1 MSPEK
6 LAEPATTF
14 VGRARVRETL
24 EASDLPHW
32 MPRYESR
39 VAAVSGAICRASL
52 DCCQGTG
59 NWFGRTTLTAV
70 GFGCSLEK
78 RRRNRTRVDPS
89 SAIYSGRSQINPTS
103 VRAPPSILSEHQ

>member
-32 MPRYESR
+32 MPRCESR

-52 DCCQGTG
+52 DCCQG
-59 NWFGRTTLTAV
+59 NSNLFGRTTLTAE

-78 RRRNRTRVDPS
+78 RRRNRSR
-89 SAIYSGRSQINPTS
+89 INPTS